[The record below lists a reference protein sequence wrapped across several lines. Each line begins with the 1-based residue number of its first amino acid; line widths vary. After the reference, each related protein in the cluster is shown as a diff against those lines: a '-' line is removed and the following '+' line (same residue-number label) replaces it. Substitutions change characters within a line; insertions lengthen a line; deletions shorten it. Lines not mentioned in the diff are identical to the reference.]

1 MFFLYETQYTPLHC
15 NHGVRRML
23 KMTHH
28 FLHLLSNKNL
38 CCGKKKQKN
47 KISDANS
54 ENTRKMWGLHGSSFL
69 QKLKTKYA
77 FALQPIDL
85 REPEHNGK
93 VVASFQVSEK
103 SVASEKEK

>member
-1 MFFLYETQYTPLHC
+1 
-15 NHGVRRML
+15 
-23 KMTHH
+23 MTHH
-28 FLHLLSNKNL
+28 FLHLLSNKNP

-103 SVASEKEK
+103 SLASEKEK